1 MQATEYSAPFNYD
14 KINYL
19 ISIYMKKVIIL
30 LLIVLPLMVTAQR
43 VKRIPYATDT
53 PQPRNVIFI
62 VGDGM
67 GTAQVYSSIVSQGTG
82 GSAFLR
88 FPYSGFSRTYS
99 YNRYT
104 TDSGAGGS
112 ALMTG
117 HKVENRHIAKGPDGT
132 DYNSFLV
139 DAKRFFGKAAG
150 FVVTCSVL
158 DATPA
163 STYAH
168 VTDRKLFDSISLQMA
183 QCPFEVMIGGDKNH
197 FLPENR
203 KDGKAP
209 LDTLM
214 ARGYDLVYSVMDMS
228 QSRSRKICGLLT
240 PDNPD
245 KAMTR
250 GRMLTLGALK
260 AIETL
265 NGYDNGFVL
274 MIEGSQIDW
283 ACHNNDSAY
292 LRAELADFE
301 LMLHAVLDWAE
312 KDGHTLVV
320 VTADHETGGLTLPDG
335 DIGQGVSDFRFLWG
349 DHTGCMVPVF
359 AYGPGAERFSGIQ
372 QNTDIPRKIREIMK
386 F

>member
-1 MQATEYSAPFNYD
+1 
-14 KINYL
+14 
-19 ISIYMKKVIIL
+19 MKKVIIL
-30 LLIVLPLMVTAQR
+30 LLLVLPLMVTAQR
-43 VKRIPYATDT
+43 VKRTPNATDT

-183 QCPFEVMIGGDKNH
+183 QCPCHDGCPECFTKQGEFRRRMNTADDTPLHIQRIHIG
-197 FLPENR
+197 
-203 KDGKAP
+203 
-209 LDTLM
+209 
-214 ARGYDLVYSVMDMS
+214 
-228 QSRSRKICGLLT
+228 SR
-240 PDNPD
+240 N
-245 KAMTR
+245 
-250 GRMLTLGALK
+250 
-260 AIETL
+260 L
-265 NGYDNGFVL
+265 NGIASVSCHVRSPPGFL
-274 MIEGSQIDW
+274 HLSRGF
-283 ACHNNDSAY
+283 SAICTFPY
-292 LRAELADFE
+292 
-301 LMLHAVLDWAE
+301 
-312 KDGHTLVV
+312 T
-320 VTADHETGGLTLPDG
+320 
-335 DIGQGVSDFRFLWG
+335 
-349 DHTGCMVPVF
+349 
-359 AYGPGAERFSGIQ
+359 
-372 QNTDIPRKIREIMK
+372 
-386 F
+386 